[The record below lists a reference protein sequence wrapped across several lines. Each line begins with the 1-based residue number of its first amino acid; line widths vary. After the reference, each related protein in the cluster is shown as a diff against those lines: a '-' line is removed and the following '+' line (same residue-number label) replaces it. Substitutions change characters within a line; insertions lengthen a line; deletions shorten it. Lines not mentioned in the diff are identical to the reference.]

1 MLIGKKQQKPVS
13 ISKEHEAEYRVEN
26 QETEFA
32 KYIGTKE
39 EYEVPE
45 MMAECLVTRIGRYAF
60 AEQRNL
66 LSVSLPIG
74 IKTIGAHA
82 FYNCRSLERL
92 EFYDTLEDI
101 EDGAFKNCFATLR
114 LAT

>member
-45 MMAECLVTRIGRYAF
+45 EVTRCYFFNPFSVELLRKVIARIVDSFYAVPR
-60 AEQRNL
+60 EIL
-66 LSVSLPIG
+66 LFFYFMDDTEGG
-74 IKTIGAHA
+74 ILLISA
-82 FYNCRSLERL
+82 
-92 EFYDTLEDI
+92 
-101 EDGAFKNCFATLR
+101 
-114 LAT
+114 